1 MADDNDAF
9 AKLDQEKIA
18 QEVAD
23 KASEKALQTVKQA
36 QDDLVSRLQGDKKKF
51 SWEERGEKQPSNYN
65 ELFDEVKK
73 QSPTLSE
80 EDIDKR
86 VEDKFK
92 EKEVAQEK
100 QAEEFRTKQA
110 EQIEE
115 NRKVFDKEWY
125 ELVNEN
131 KLPKPSK
138 EIQEKI
144 NKGEKL
150 TREEIEADEGL
161 TARLRL
167 AQAATSSGKSAKLA
181 FYEDYDKQPAGA
193 KAPVLGGR
201 PASPQNET
209 EELDYEKDVK
219 PQRKKIFGF

>member
-150 TREEIEADEGL
+150 TRGEIEADEGL
-161 TARLRL
+161 TARLKL
-167 AQAATSSGKSAKLA
+167 AQVVTSSGKSAKLA